1 MTTEG
6 QNEAEL
12 ALGARVRRVTWIG
25 LLANVVLAVLK
36 AAAGYWGGSRA
47 LVADAVHSLS
57 DVSTDVAVIVG
68 VSYWSRP
75 PDAEHPHG
83 HHRIEP
89 LVAIG
94 IGVLLA
100 FTGVALGYEAL
111 VTLQGMEHDAP
122 GVPALYG
129 ALISIVT
136 KEGLY
141 WWTRK
146 VNKEVRSSALRANAW
161 HHRSDALSSIP
172 VAAAVGLSWLY
183 PSLAFLDSVGA
194 IIVSVFILVAAY
206 SIIRPEVNKLIDA
219 GAPGE
224 DVKRIK
230 ELASGRDGVC
240 GVHAVRTRYKGAGL
254 AVDLHLTVSP
264 EWTVRRGHRVSE
276 EVRLLLLEQGPDV
289 VEVVVHLEPCKEDHP
304 HDD

>member
-1 MTTEG
+1 M
-6 QNEAEL
+6 AR
-12 ALGARVRRVTWIG
+12 GARVRRVTWIG
-25 LLANVVLAVLK
+25 LLVNLVLAALK

-68 VSYWSRP
+68 SNYWSRP
-75 PDAEHPHG
+75 PDDEHPHG

-94 IGVLLA
+94 IGALLA
-100 FTGVALGYEAL
+100 LTGVGLGYEAL
-111 VTLQGMEHDAP
+111 VTLQSMEHDAL

-129 ALISIVT
+129 ALISILT

-141 WWTRK
+141 WWTRR
-146 VNKEVRSSALRANAW
+146 VNREVRSSALKANAW

-172 VAAAVGLSWLY
+172 VAAAVGLSLLY

-194 IIVSVFILVAAY
+194 VIVSVFILVAAY
-206 SIIRPEVNKLIDA
+206 SIIKPEVNKLIDG

-224 DVKRIK
+224 EVERIK
-230 ELASGRDGVC
+230 ELAAGIEGVC
-240 GVHAVRTRYKGAGL
+240 GVHAVRTRYKGSGL
-254 AVDLHLTVSP
+254 AVDLHVTVSP